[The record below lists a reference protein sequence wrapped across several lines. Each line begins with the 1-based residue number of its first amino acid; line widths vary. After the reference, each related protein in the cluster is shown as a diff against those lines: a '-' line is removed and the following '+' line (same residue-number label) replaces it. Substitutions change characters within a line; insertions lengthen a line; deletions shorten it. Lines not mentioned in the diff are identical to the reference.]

1 MSLARFALIVSLTTV
16 LTGCLQ
22 SATLVKVK
30 PDGSGTI
37 EQTMLVNLATFKGL
51 MAGMGGQTKDM
62 GPGVLNEADFKRAAE
77 RMGVT
82 PVSLTPA
89 KEGPFEGAKA
99 IFSFTDITKVRVDQD
114 PNLSGSTPGAM
125 AAPPTGTSPI
135 RFGLARQGGAST
147 LTITFDEKQADAAAA
162 KMPAGSGPAGA
173 DMDPAMLQMIK
184 TMFQGFK
191 IGIDLEVEGTILKTN
206 ADYVNGSRITL
217 LEVDVAGLFEDE
229 AKLKGL
235 QSKIGPGASIS
246 ALRPYLNDLKG
257 VKINNPSIAVE
268 FR

>member
-1 MSLARFALIVSLTTV
+1 MSLSRFALVVSLTTV

-37 EQTMLVNLATFKGL
+37 EQTMLVNLQTFKGL
-51 MAGMGGQTKDM
+51 MGAMGGQAKDT

-82 PVSLTPA
+82 PVSLTPV

-99 IFSFTDITKVRVDQD
+99 VFSFADITKVRVDQD
-114 PNLSGSTPGAM
+114 PNLSGSTRGNVA
-125 AAPPTGTSPI
+125 AAPTNSSPI
-135 RFGLARQGGAST
+135 RFGLARQGSAST
-147 LTITFDEKQADAAAA
+147 LTITFDEKQADAAAS
-162 KMPAGSGPAGA
+162 KMPPGGGAAGE
-173 DMDPAMLQMIK
+173 MDPAMMQMIK

-191 IGIDLEVEGTILKTN
+191 IGIDLEVDGKILKTN

-257 VKINNPSIAVE
+257 VKINNPSITVE
-268 FR
+268 YR

>member
-1 MSLARFALIVSLTTV
+1 MSIAKFALVVSLTTV

-22 SATLVKVK
+22 SATLVRVK

-37 EQTMLVNLATFKGL
+37 EQTMLVNLTTVKG
-51 MAGMGGQTKDM
+51 MMGAMGGQTKDT
-62 GPGVLNEADFKRAAE
+62 GPGVLNEADFKRTAE

-82 PVSLTPA
+82 PVSLTPV

-99 IFSFTDITKVRVDQD
+99 LFSFTDISKVRVDQD
-114 PNLSGSTPGAM
+114 PNLSGSTRGSV
-125 AAPPTGTSPI
+125 TGSPASSSPI
-135 RFGLARQGGAST
+135 RFGLTRQGSAST

-162 KMPAGSGPAGA
+162 KMPPGSGPSGN
-173 DMDPAMLQMIK
+173 MDPAMLQMIK

-191 IGIDLEVEGTILKTN
+191 IGIDLEVDGKILKTN
-206 ADYVNGSRITL
+206 ADYVTGSRVTL

-229 AKLKGL
+229 AKLTAL
-235 QSKIGPGASIS
+235 QSKIGPGASFS

-257 VKINNPSIAVE
+257 VKINNPSITIE
-268 FR
+268 YR